1 MIITNKEQLVYEV
14 KRLSVIAGKVILGYY
29 DNDITVEQ
37 KKDKSPV
44 TLADIAAEKVILDGL
59 KKLTPDI
66 PMIAEESVA
75 SGKIPSIGNQPFW
88 LIDPLD
94 GTREFISRNGE
105 FTVNIALIEE
115 GRPTLGVVHIPA
127 KELSFYTS
135 GLSKAHCRSAE
146 KDEII
151 EVRTPGIDGYVVVA
165 SRSHRDP
172 RTDEW
177 LKSINV
183 KSFTAAGSSLK
194 FCLVAMGAAD
204 LYPRLGRT
212 MEWDTAAGHAVLAS
226 AGGSVRTLDGKD
238 LHYGKPGF
246 ENPYFIARGK
256 Y

>member
-1 MIITNKEQLVYEV
+1 
-14 KRLSVIAGKVILGYY
+14 
-29 DNDITVEQ
+29 
-37 KKDKSPV
+37 
-44 TLADIAAEKVILDGL
+44 
-59 KKLTPDI
+59 
-66 PMIAEESVA
+66 MIAEESVA
-75 SGKIPSIGNQPFW
+75 SGKIPSIENQPFW

-94 GTREFISRNGE
+94 GTREFTSRNGE

-135 GLSKAHCRSAE
+135 GLGNAHCHRAG

-151 EVRTPGIDGYVVVA
+151 EVRTPGIDGFVVVA

-194 FCLVAMGAAD
+194 FCLVAMGTAD

-212 MEWDTAAGHAVLAS
+212 MEWDTAAGHAILAS
-226 AGGSVRTLDGKD
+226 AGGSVRTLDDKD
-238 LHYGKPGF
+238 LRYGKPGF

-256 Y
+256 H